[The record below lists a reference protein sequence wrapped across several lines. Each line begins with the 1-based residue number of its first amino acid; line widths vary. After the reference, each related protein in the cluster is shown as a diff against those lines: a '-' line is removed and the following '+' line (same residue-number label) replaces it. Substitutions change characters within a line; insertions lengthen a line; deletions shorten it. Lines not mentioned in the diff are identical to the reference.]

1 MNYIFKTTAVF
12 KYIITLK
19 SGAHRIIRMS
29 IDKIAKFNAAIRQ
42 ARDFGLLSRRYSEF
56 LNDLELK
63 AQEILSYRIINERTG
78 EEFLSVA

>member
-1 MNYIFKTTAVF
+1 MNYIFKTTVVF
-12 KYIITLK
+12 KCIITLK

-29 IDKIAKFNAAIRQ
+29 IDKVAKFNAAIRQ
-42 ARDFGLLSRRYSEF
+42 ARDLGLLNRRYSEF

>member
-12 KYIITLK
+12 KCIITLK

-29 IDKIAKFNAAIRQ
+29 IDKVAKFNAAIRQ
-42 ARDFGLLSRRYSEF
+42 ARYLGLLNRRYSEF

>member
-12 KYIITLK
+12 KCIITLK

-29 IDKIAKFNAAIRQ
+29 IDKVAKFNAAIRQ
-42 ARDFGLLSRRYSEF
+42 ARDLGLLNRRYSEF